1 MKNKIKEFFLKKPNI
16 VLISNVAVI
25 LSLITI
31 LIGYVVM
38 MKAISKF
45 EKRLQRLELNYSLIE
60 DDFNQLY
67 DIDPGIRKVD

>member
-1 MKNKIKEFFLKKPNI
+1 MKNKIKKFFLKKPNI

-25 LSLITI
+25 LSLIAI

-38 MKAISKF
+38 MEAISKF

>member
-1 MKNKIKEFFLKKPNI
+1 MMKNKINWI
-16 VLISNVAVI
+16 LISNIAVI
-25 LSLITI
+25 LSLVAV
-31 LIGYVVM
+31 LIGYIVM
-38 MKAISKF
+38 MDAVAKF

>member
-25 LSLITI
+25 LGLIAI

-38 MKAISKF
+38 MEAISKF